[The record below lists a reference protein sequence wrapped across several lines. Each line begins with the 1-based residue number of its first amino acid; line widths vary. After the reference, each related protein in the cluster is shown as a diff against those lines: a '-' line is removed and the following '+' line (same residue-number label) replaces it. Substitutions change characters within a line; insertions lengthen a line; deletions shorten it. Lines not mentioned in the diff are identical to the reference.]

1 MIYAVELDR
10 KAMTVLFSLH
20 QREAEFVSFN
30 LFKLAEAPREL
41 SDVSTVPNGLVYA
54 FRLAGSVEADA
65 IWFTVTWQYKRE
77 EIVYVGSIVRSPV
90 APQ

>member
-10 KAMTVLFSLH
+10 KAMSALFSLH

-41 SDVSTVPNGLVYA
+41 SDPTALLSGLIYT
-54 FRLAGSVEADA
+54 FRLAGTGEADA
-65 IWFTVTWQYKRE
+65 IWFAVTWQYKRE
-77 EIVYVGSIVRSPV
+77 EIIYVAKI
-90 APQ
+90 